1 MNRLI
6 NLQTLQTPKKMFMNH
21 KVLIHVNLPP
31 EEIEHSYYL
40 HYSVKVGLLVTL
52 SLI

>member
-6 NLQTLQTPKKMFMNH
+6 NLQTLQTPKKMFTNH

-31 EEIEHSYYL
+31 EEIENSYYL

-52 SLI
+52 NLI